1 MTLITMQ
8 RGKVVM
14 RDGKVGTEQ
23 ACCCQCDPCSLCH
36 SPCLSVTFSG
46 FSGSVEPCDEC
57 NNLNGTYLLTRGKGY
72 QPDISLAVKAKTGF
86 GAVLTPTIAY
96 DNSDGSYSI
105 TAVTIDKAGTCYS
118 PDAEVFVKVAGGFV
132 ACSDDPLF
140 ALTVGREEPLLD
152 LSTIDDSISP
162 AGTGA
167 NLTPVYTPAVTTPGS
182 ETWSL
187 DSVTVT
193 ASGQDYDMLATVQIK
208 TKGCTVT
215 ISPAVA
221 RVRTVA
227 SIPAQSATFIE
238 TKAGAGATVSVTWS
252 PRSLPPFPAAGHLD
266 GIPHW
271 DPVVSASGG
280 AGYAVN
286 DSIKVTLSAEHY
298 SGSGPLSQ
306 RAGTWIVGVVTTVD
320 GSGAITG
327 VSSIDFPYYRSD
339 GSIDSVEVLD
349 GGEYYTP
356 GGIESVTVLNPGT
369 IWPDEACRY
378 TLCDLTECKYGN
390 PPESKCRTISL
401 ISASDG
407 FHLTVSLSPDDS
419 VIYSASVS
427 PEGNTCSSLEFDS
440 EAVATSV
447 CTTTGTATV
456 TGVTCTSAPPEDS
469 CCKPLCETDWCPED
483 GCDSRQV
490 VVTVTFCNHTATL
503 QVPIP
508 GAATLSLDLDGDGP
522 GESYVVIDAQMVCGC
537 NDWILTVGV
546 CAYCEETNEFAS
558 DGFTGTIQFSGNE
571 EPGGGYCPEIGPV
584 TLECFGDQFGIP
596 CKTTVAASVE

>member
-1 MTLITMQ
+1 MTLITFSN
-8 RGKVVM
+8 GKAVM
-14 RDGKVGTEQ
+14 RAGKVGTEQ

-46 FSGSVEPCDEC
+46 FAGDEEPCDEC
-57 NNLNGTYLLTRGKGY
+57 NYLDGTYVLKRGEGY
-72 QPDISLAVKAKTGF
+72 QPEITLSIKAETGY

-105 TAVTIDKAGTCYS
+105 TGVTIDKAGTCYS
-118 PDAEVFVKVAGGFV
+118 ADASVVVKIVGGFV
-132 ACSDDPLF
+132 ACGDDPLF
-140 ALTVGREEPLLD
+140 SVTVAREEPLLD
-152 LSTIDDSISP
+152 LSNISDSISP

-167 NLTPVYTPAVTTPGS
+167 DLTPVYAPEVTTPGA

-193 ASGQDYDMLATVQIK
+193 ANGQDYDNLAAVQIK

-227 SIPAQSATFIE
+227 TIPVQSATFIE
-238 TKAGAGATVSVTWS
+238 TTAGTGATVSVTWS
-252 PRSLPPFPAAGHLD
+252 PRSLPPFPTPGHLD

-280 AGYAVN
+280 TGYAVN
-286 DSIKVTLSAEHY
+286 DNIKVTLSAEHY
-298 SGSGPLSQ
+298 SGSGSLSQ
-306 RAGTWIVGVVTTVD
+306 KAGDWIVGTVTAVD

-327 VSSIDFPYYRSD
+327 VDSIVVGYYRSD

-378 TLCDLTECKYGN
+378 TFCEPTECKYGY
-390 PPESKCRTISL
+390 PAETKCRTISL
-401 ISASDG
+401 LAGGDG
-407 FHLTVSLSPDDS
+407 YHLTVSLSPDDS

-440 EAVATSV
+440 EAVTSSA
-447 CTTTGTATV
+447 CTTTGTAVV
-456 TGVTCTSAPPEDS
+456 TGVTCDGPPPEES
-469 CCKPLCETDWCPED
+469 CCKPPCDTVWCPED
-483 GCDSRQV
+483 CDLQV
-490 VVTVTFCNHTATL
+490 TVEVTFCNYTATL

-508 GAATLSLDLDGDGP
+508 GAASLNVDLDGDGP
-522 GESYVVIDAQMVCGC
+522 SGSYLIVDASIVCGC
-537 NDWILTVGV
+537 DDWLLVIGV
-546 CAYCEETNEFAS
+546 CAYCEETNEYAS

-571 EPGGGYCPEIGPV
+571 EPGGGYCPDLGPV
-584 TLECFGDQFGIP
+584 TLECFGEQFGIP
-596 CKTTVAASVE
+596 CKTTVTASVE